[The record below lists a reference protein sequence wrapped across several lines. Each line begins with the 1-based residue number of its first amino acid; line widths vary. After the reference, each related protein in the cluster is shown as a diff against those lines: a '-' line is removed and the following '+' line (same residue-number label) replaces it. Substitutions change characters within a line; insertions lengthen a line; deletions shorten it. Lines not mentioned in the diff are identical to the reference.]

1 MKRHSYQNYTRRGAT
16 GTRESHSKLVNVR
29 RTFYWFGHSCGNPS
43 RRLLDAIMDMKTY
56 GCSDPYLIGVNT
68 EKKGTSTRSTE
79 GTNTG

>member
-29 RTFYWFGHSCGNPS
+29 RTRVELVWALVWQSI
-43 RRLLDAIMDMKTY
+43 LDAIMDMKTY